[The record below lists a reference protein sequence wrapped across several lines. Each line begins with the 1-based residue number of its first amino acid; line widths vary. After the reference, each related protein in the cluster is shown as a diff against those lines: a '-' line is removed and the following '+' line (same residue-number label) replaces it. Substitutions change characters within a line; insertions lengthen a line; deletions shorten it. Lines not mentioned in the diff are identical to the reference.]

1 MTGLFSRRWHFSVG
15 VFVWGVVWGV
25 GTATQIT
32 RGIQHQHIKVIII
45 LREVGFSLIFAQL
58 FFFFLLFF
66 HSHACLSALPA
77 DTTDPLSS
85 TVFHFGSAAVCL
97 VLSLYLS
104 APPIACDVLLYIHIP
119 MQRVRSKTVRFTPR
133 SLAVDPSRESLT
145 SAKPRHHL
153 SLSGVTW
160 QSWKCLSAG
169 NSARSSLVRYVNS

>member
-1 MTGLFSRRWHFSVG
+1 MRCWHSNTNYT
-15 VFVWGVVWGV
+15 WN
-25 GTATQIT
+25 TTPAYKSHYYPT
-32 RGIQHQHIKVIII
+32 RGGI
-45 LREVGFSLIFAQL
+45 LADICSA

-104 APPIACDVLLYIHIP
+104 APPIARDVLLYIHIP

-153 SLSGVTW
+153 SLSGVT
-160 QSWKCLSAG
+160 
-169 NSARSSLVRYVNS
+169 